1 VNNILVPR
9 IVKELFKIKKL
20 DVSLAIFLS
29 LILLSIFGSLLYP
42 VDPLD
47 VVGPPER
54 PPSSSFPLGT
64 DNRGR
69 DILAMLIGGIKNSLY
84 IGVIAALIALGIGV
98 IIGVISGYKGG
109 LIDNLLMLLTDVV
122 LVLPSILIMMLIAA
136 YLKERNPIF
145 VSLVI
150 GVTSWPWVARAVRAQ
165 MMSLKAREF
174 IYMSK
179 IAGLRD
185 SRIIFED
192 LLPNMASYIF
202 MAFVLLM
209 SGAMIA
215 EAGLSM
221 IGLGVTK
228 GISLGIILYWAQL
241 FESVRRGLWWWFIP
255 PGACLVA
262 LASSLLLLSTALDEY
277 FSPRLKGG

>member
-1 VNNILVPR
+1 MVPR
-9 IVKELFKIKKL
+9 IIKELFKIKKL
-20 DVSLAIFLS
+20 DISLGIFIS
-29 LILLSIFGSLLYP
+29 LVLLSVFGPLLYP

-47 VVGPPER
+47 VVGPPES
-54 PPSSSFPLGT
+54 PPSSLFPLGT

-69 DILAMLIGGIKNSLY
+69 DVLALLIGGIKNSLY
-84 IGVIAALIALGIGV
+84 IGGIAALLALVIGV
-98 IIGVISGYKGG
+98 LIGVISGYKGG
-109 LIDNLLMLLTDVV
+109 LIDNLLTLLTDVF

-185 SRIIFED
+185 LRIVFED

-202 MAFVLLM
+202 MAFILLM

-215 EAGLSM
+215 EVGLSM

-228 GISLGIILYWAQL
+228 GVSLGIILYWAQL

-255 PGACLVA
+255 PGACLVV